1 MPRTLLFLTSL
12 LLLTG
17 GAASAATP
25 AKPRVVLSISVAG
38 GFVPYEYA
46 YGTIPELVVY
56 ADGTA
61 ISPLVGGSAGPVL
74 PRLRIVHLAPAQLAS
89 LIARARRAGLLGGPI
104 EYPMPQVTDLPTTT
118 VTIVV
123 NGHLHTHAA
132 YALGFPEKS
141 ERGVRKTLLR
151 FVSATESFVLA
162 QGTVVRPR
170 ALPARVRLHATKSQ
184 GGVTGTVTPWAV
196 DGLRLA
202 AIGEC
207 AVTSSPR
214 VIRALAQLRR
224 GARYREHATTYELTM
239 RALLPGD
246 PACVQPSA

>member
-1 MPRTLLFLTSL
+1 MLRPLLLLASL
-12 LLLTG
+12 LLVG
-17 GAASAATP
+17 GSAASAATP

-56 ADGTA
+56 GDGTA
-61 ISPLVGGSAGPVL
+61 ITPLVGGAAGLVL
-74 PRLRIVHLAPAQLAS
+74 PRLRIVHLAPAQLTS
-89 LIARARRAGLLGGPI
+89 LIAKARRAELLAGPI
-104 EYPMPQVTDLPTTT
+104 AYPMPQVTDLPTTT

-141 ERGVRKTLLR
+141 EHGVRKTLLR
-151 FVSATESFVLA
+151 FVSATRSFVRA

-170 ALPARVRLHATKSQ
+170 ALPTRVRLHATTSQ
-184 GGVTGTVTPWAV
+184 GGVTGTVEPWAV
-196 DGLRLA
+196 DGLGLA
-202 AIGEC
+202 TIGEC
-207 AVTSSPR
+207 AVTSSPS
-214 VIRALAQLRR
+214 VIRVLAQLRR
-224 GARYREHATTYELTM
+224 GARYREHGTTYELTM

-246 PACVQPSA
+246 PGCVPPSA

>member
-1 MPRTLLFLTSL
+1 MPRILLFLASL

-17 GAASAATP
+17 DAASAAAP
-25 AKPRVVLSISVAG
+25 KPRVVLSISVAG

-61 ISPLVGGSAGPVL
+61 ITPLVGGAAGPVL
-74 PRLRIVHLAPAQLAS
+74 PRLRIVHLTPAQLAS
-89 LIARARRAGLLGGPI
+89 LIAKARRAGLLAGPI
-104 EYPMPQVTDLPTTT
+104 AYPMPQVTDLPTTT

-141 ERGVRKTLLR
+141 EHGVRKTLLR
-151 FVSATESFVLA
+151 FVSATRSFVLA
-162 QGTVVRPR
+162 QGTVERPR
-170 ALPARVRLHATKSQ
+170 ALPARVRLHATTSQ
-184 GGVTGTVTPWAV
+184 GGAAGTVTPWAV

-224 GARYREHATTYELTM
+224 GARYREHGTTYELTM

>member
-1 MPRTLLFLTSL
+1 MPRILLFLASL

-17 GAASAATP
+17 DAASAAAP
-25 AKPRVVLSISVAG
+25 KPRVVLSISVAG

-61 ISPLVGGSAGPVL
+61 ITPLVGGAAGPVL
-74 PRLRIVHLAPAQLAS
+74 PRLRIVHLTPAQLAS
-89 LIARARRAGLLGGPI
+89 LIAKARRAGLLAGPI
-104 EYPMPQVTDLPTTT
+104 AYPMPQVTDLPTTT

-141 ERGVRKTLLR
+141 EHGVRKTLLR
-151 FVSATESFVLA
+151 FVSATRSFVLA
-162 QGTVVRPR
+162 QGTVERPR
-170 ALPARVRLHATKSQ
+170 ALPARVRLHATTSQ
-184 GGVTGTVTPWAV
+184 GGAAGTVTPWAV

-207 AVTSSPR
+207 AMTASPR

-224 GARYREHATTYELTM
+224 GARYREHGTTYELTM

>member
-1 MPRTLLFLTSL
+1 MSRIFLLLASL

-17 GAASAATP
+17 GGASAAAP
-25 AKPRVVLSISVAG
+25 QKPRVVLSISVAG

-46 YGTIPELVVY
+46 YGTIPELVVA

-61 ISPLVGGSAGPVL
+61 ITPLVGGAAGPVL

-89 LIARARRAGLLGGPI
+89 LIARARRAGLLAGPI

-118 VTIVV
+118 VTIVA

-132 YALGFPEKS
+132 YALGFSEKS
-141 ERGVRKTLLR
+141 EQGVRKTLLQ
-151 FVSATESFVLA
+151 FVSATKSFVRA
-162 QGTVVRPR
+162 QGAVVRPR
-170 ALPARVRLHATKSQ
+170 ALPGRVRLHATTSQ
-184 GGVTGTVTPWAV
+184 DGFSGTVKPWAV
-196 DGLRLA
+196 EGLKLST
-202 AIGEC
+202 IGEC

-224 GARYREHATTYELTM
+224 GARYRERGATYEVTM

-246 PACVQPSA
+246 PACVQP